1 MMGIFL
7 LASEVEAEVVEHGF
21 GLNTDILE
29 TNVIN
34 LVIIIG
40 VLFYFGRGFL
50 GNVLSERR
58 NSIATAIKEAEQR
71 KKDAEAALSQA
82 QQKLAQAQA
91 EAQQIRAAAEER
103 AKQAREA
110 ILAQGAKDLERL
122 RAEAARDIESEQERV
137 IKELRQ
143 RLAAMALQQ
152 VESQLQARLDD
163 YAQNQLVDRSIA
175 LLGGR

>member
-7 LASEVEAEVVEHGF
+7 LASEVEAEVASHGF
-21 GLNTDILE
+21 GLNADILE

-122 RAEAARDIESEQERV
+122 RAEAARDLESEQERV
-137 IKELRQ
+137 LKELRQ
-143 RLAAMALQQ
+143 RVAAMALQQ
-152 VESQLQARLDD
+152 VESQLRERLDD